1 MVGDSVGNR
10 GEKAGQLKQT
20 REVSGSIILELRPSC
35 RHLQAWYS
43 TGSRIP
49 YQGDRVSIGSCEVVS
64 RLVAALVAI
73 GQAEG
78 QAPPGGTPLG
88 QASAIRGTPYPSPPM
103 RSPCPTLSA
112 HVCTRLRMMGYAF
125 FFRDSPTPQ
134 NPPCSLSLN
143 SRDSSCPISLHQT
156 VRNVLS
162 RDSSVRNCAIVSE
175 IARLFLLHRLDI
187 CLRIEQ
193 RAPVWS
199 PLHR

>member
-88 QASAIRGTPYPSPPM
+88 QASAIRGTPYPSPPI
-103 RSPCPTLSA
+103 RDSSSLQAATPFS
-112 HVCTRLRMMGYAF
+112 
-125 FFRDSPTPQ
+125 FRDSPTLRKPPYGTPPQ
-134 NPPCSLSLN
+134 APFPH
-143 SRDSSCPISLHQT
+143 RDSYCPIFLHET
-156 VRNVLS
+156 SPICAS
-162 RDSSVRNCAIVSE
+162 RDSSVRNCRTVYE
-175 IARLFLLHRLDI
+175 IAWLISQHHLDI
-187 CLRIEQ
+187 CLRNGQ
-193 RAPVWS
+193 GTPVWS